1 MVLVNQCN
9 ESTCHGLTSG
19 GIKMQSRIKNAFKS
33 YLFDGLLLVAL
44 GVVMLIWPE
53 DALKILCIGG
63 GILLI
68 VLGLIKS
75 IVFFA
80 NKEDH
85 SVPGLIIG
93 IAEIALGIA
102 LIIKWDF
109 FITAFQFITGI
120 ILIYGSGLMFI
131 RAFALRREKGPIFA
145 ASIVFGILILVFAA
159 LILLNPLKF
168 AAFITQ
174 LHAVALILEG
184 LSMIIVMARA
194 QEARAAAKAA
204 IADAQAVDVEV
215 IEEKSEE

>member
-1 MVLVNQCN
+1 
-9 ESTCHGLTSG
+9 
-19 GIKMQSRIKNAFKS
+19 MQSRIKNAFKS

-53 DALKILCIGG
+53 DALRILCIGG

-80 NKEDH
+80 SQEDR

-93 IAEIALGIA
+93 IAEIPLGIA
-102 LIIKWDF
+102 LIIKSDF

-159 LILLNPLKF
+159 LILLNPWKS